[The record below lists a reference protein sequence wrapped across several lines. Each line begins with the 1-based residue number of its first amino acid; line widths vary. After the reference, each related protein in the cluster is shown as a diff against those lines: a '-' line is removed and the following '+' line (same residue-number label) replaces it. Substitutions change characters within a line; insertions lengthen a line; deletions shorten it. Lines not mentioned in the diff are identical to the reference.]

1 MPTCSMYG
9 IFTYIWVIF
18 WVNVGNIPAPW
29 SIWDRIECV
38 YSIECCSLP
47 DDSHVWVSKVMGGPQ
62 ARWMVYFME
71 NTIKISY

>member
-1 MPTCSMYG
+1 MVYLPTSLG
-9 IFTYIWVIF
+9 DFVQ
-18 WVNVGNIPAPW
+18 VNVGNIPAPW

-47 DDSHVWVSKVMGGPQ
+47 DDSHMWVSKVMGGPQ

-71 NTIKISY
+71 NPIEMVGL